1 MNWSRRRLLQAGLAL
16 PALISAQARA
26 SEHGRVVIVGGGF
39 AGATAARYLRRWAP
53 AVDVTLVLGRRP
65 YWTCPFSNLALV
77 GGFRLAQLQVSRAAL
92 AAEGINVVAAQAERF
107 DPEKRRLWLDD
118 DRVLEWDRL
127 VLAPGVELM
136 PDAIEGH
143 DWAATRQFPHAWQAG
158 PQTALLSARLHAVPD
173 DGLVIISVPEA
184 PYRCP
189 PGPYER
195 ASLMAWWL
203 ARHRPS
209 ARVVVLDA
217 NAGFT
222 KDGLFLQD
230 WRQHHGDRLQWLGRG
245 DSGALRRV
253 DRRRGSVHTDF
264 DDWQPDLACVIPPQ
278 RAAAIARQADLDAG
292 TGWCPVDPRTFA
304 SRVHPRVHVLGDAA
318 IASPMPKSAFAAASQ
333 ARVCAAAISAAFSGQ
348 DAPEAVLMNT
358 CYSLLSPERGI
369 SITGTYRAT
378 GAAIEAVPGTTGI
391 SPAAMADDV
400 LAAEAR
406 HARGWYQRARAEAFG
421 D

>member
-16 PALISAQARA
+16 PAVISAQARA
-26 SEHGRVVIVGGGF
+26 SAHGRVVIVGGGF

-53 AVDVTLVLGRRP
+53 ALDITLVLGRRP

-77 GGFRLAQLQVSRAAL
+77 GGYRLAQLQVSRAAL
-92 AAEGINVVAAQAERF
+92 AAEDINLISAQAERF
-107 DPEKRRLWLDD
+107 DPEKRKLWLDD
-118 DRVLEWDRL
+118 GRMLEWDRL
-127 VLAPGVELM
+127 ILAPGVELM

-143 DWAATRQFPHAWQAG
+143 DWAATGQFPHAWQAG

-203 ARHRPS
+203 ARHRPG

-217 NAGFT
+217 NANFT
-222 KDGLFLQD
+222 KDSLFLQD
-230 WRQHHGDRLQWLGRG
+230 WRQRYGDRLQWLGRG

-253 DRRRGSVHTDF
+253 DSRRGSIHTDF

-304 SRVHPRVHVLGDAA
+304 SRVHPGVHVLGDAA

-333 ARVCAAAISAAFSGQ
+333 ARVCAAAISAAFAGL
-348 DAPEAVLMNT
+348 DAPQAVLMNT
-358 CYSLLSPERGI
+358 CYSLLTPERGI

-378 GAAIEAVPGTTGI
+378 ADAIEALPGTTGI